1 MNKDEFF
8 RDKDREARIGVK
20 KARGYF
26 QDNPL
31 QVVAPGETIQN
42 ILLGMKF
49 RVSNVNFV
57 TNTVTFTLV
66 E

>member
-1 MNKDEFF
+1 MNEAEFQKKD
-8 RDKDREARIGVK
+8 KEARIGVK
-20 KARGYF
+20 MARGYF
-26 QDNPL
+26 KDNPF
-31 QVVAPGETIQN
+31 QVVVPDETIKN

-49 RVSNVNFV
+49 QPTNIDYA